1 MKEIK
6 QYKCEQCGTLYAD
19 KDRALQCEKGHKSA
33 TKIVSV
39 HYLPHI
45 YNSTG
50 CTSYPNKILVE
61 FNDGTTKEY
70 RG

>member
-6 QYKCEQCGTLYAD
+6 QYKCEHCGTIYAD
-19 KDRALQCEKGHKSA
+19 KDRALECEKGHKSA

-39 HYLPHI
+39 HYAPYIH
-45 YNSTG
+45 N
-50 CTSYPNKILVE
+50 TSYPDKTLVE

-70 RG
+70 KG